1 MSCFPGRLP
10 VLILLLAGCGTDEV
24 RPGPDGAWH
33 VYPGEDIQAVLD
45 RAAADPRHKHVVVHE
60 GTYRPARPA
69 QALIWLHRDHDG
81 LLLEASGRV
90 VLTAANPDLAD
101 REAESF
107 PAIVNHVVYFGDG
120 ISARTILR
128 GFTITGANRF
138 QTRSDDPGPVEPN
151 RPELGK
157 QNLLFF
163 YCDGGGVKIFGRS
176 YPRLER
182 IEVHGNT
189 SDPCGAGI
197 SIQHLGF
204 QQDTVRIS
212 DSIFRDN
219 RCHVTGAAI
228 DVLPASSAEITNCL
242 FVDNLAN
249 TGEDTVSPPGKK
261 YNAEHGSGALTVFPG
276 SRVQVTRCTFTGN
289 WNGVDDKGTANRYER
304 SIFWQ
309 NTRSGG
315 LAPRGR
321 YELDILDGSKVR
333 DCLVAGDKADLR
345 GTIDVEKNRIGGPD
359 PEFDEEFRPRAPDC
373 ADIGYRPAKK
383 LATTSAE
390 QR

>member
-1 MSCFPGRLP
+1 MRCFPGRLP
-10 VLILLLAGCGTDEV
+10 VLILLLAGCGTDET
-24 RPGPDGAWH
+24 RPGSDGAWH

-120 ISARTILR
+120 ISARTVLR

-163 YCDGGGVKIFGRS
+163 YCDGGGIKIFGRS

-197 SIQHLGF
+197 SIQPLGF
-204 QQDTVRIS
+204 QR
-212 DSIFRDN
+212 
-219 RCHVTGAAI
+219 
-228 DVLPASSAEITNCL
+228 
-242 FVDNLAN
+242 
-249 TGEDTVSPPGKK
+249 
-261 YNAEHGSGALTVFPG
+261 
-276 SRVQVTRCTFTGN
+276 
-289 WNGVDDKGTANRYER
+289 
-304 SIFWQ
+304 
-309 NTRSGG
+309 
-315 LAPRGR
+315 
-321 YELDILDGSKVR
+321 
-333 DCLVAGDKADLR
+333 
-345 GTIDVEKNRIGGPD
+345 GGPSGS
-359 PEFDEEFRPRAPDC
+359 FGGSSNGRATVAIC
-373 ADIGYRPAKK
+373 GIQILCFK
-383 LATTSAE
+383 SAPITKP
-390 QR
+390 